1 MIKQLLAS
9 RGDRKANPTECSTEY
24 MYFLLNEVAKDSLKA
39 SKSRSQPKSDEGL
52 EPLTDHEMHILRLL
66 EAGYPNKQIAQELNI
81 SLNTV
86 KYHLK
91 NIYGKLGVINRTQA
105 ARIVREEEHK

>member
-1 MIKQLLAS
+1 M
-9 RGDRKANPTECSTEY
+9 
-24 MYFLLNEVAKDSLKA
+24 AKDTLKA
-39 SKSRSQPKSDEGL
+39 STRQSLPSNAVGV
-52 EPLTDHEMHILRLL
+52 EPLTDHEMYILRML
-66 EAGYPNKQIAQELNI
+66 EAGYQNKQIAQELNI

-105 ARIVREEEHK
+105 ARIIRKEER